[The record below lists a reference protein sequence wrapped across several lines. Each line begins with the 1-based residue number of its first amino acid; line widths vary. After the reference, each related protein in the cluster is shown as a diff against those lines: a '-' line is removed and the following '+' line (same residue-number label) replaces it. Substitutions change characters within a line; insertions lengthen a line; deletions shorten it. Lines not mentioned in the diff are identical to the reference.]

1 MSGTGLI
8 MGEVINYLKQLEE
21 ENKKLSRDYEHYKT
35 MTKKSAEAI
44 QKLRDEKYQ
53 MEEEN
58 KKLKIPDGVV
68 RAFKGLVVNWW
79 EDEEKYYRENFDMKE
94 KYDDDPG
101 NIPTKYLNDCNYTDL
116 RILDDWINEGKYEKY
131 EIEESSSEEEEES
144 SSEEE
149 EEYTIEIN
157 VVGLGFCQFV
167 DEEDRDKHVVYCK
180 NGLWKMKGDK
190 TAKDCE
196 GNYCETDDEE

>member
-1 MSGTGLI
+1 MAGTELI
-8 MGEVINYLKQLEE
+8 TGMEELVNHIRELEAKNKELTETNECVKRQIETVCKVNDELK
-21 ENKKLSRDYEHYKT
+21 
-35 MTKKSAEAI
+35 
-44 QKLRDEKYQ
+44 
-53 MEEEN
+53 EEN

-79 EDEEKYYRENFDMKE
+79 EDEEKYYRENFHMKE
-94 KYDDDPG
+94 KYDGDPG
-101 NIPTKYLNDCNYTDL
+101 NIPTKYLSDCNYTDL
-116 RILDDWINEGKYEKY
+116 RILNDWIVGGKYEKY
-131 EIEESSSEEEEES
+131 EIEESSSEEEEDS
-144 SSEEE
+144 E

-157 VVGLGFCQFV
+157 VVGLGWCRYI